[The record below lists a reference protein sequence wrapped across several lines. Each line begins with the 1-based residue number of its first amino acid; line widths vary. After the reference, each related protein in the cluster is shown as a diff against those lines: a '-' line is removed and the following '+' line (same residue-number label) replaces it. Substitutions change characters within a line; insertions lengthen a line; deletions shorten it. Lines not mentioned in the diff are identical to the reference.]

1 MGYCTPNLK
10 LACFVCYLKI
20 INTFSK
26 NIACILKYIYIKSI
40 YCLDQKLKNR
50 LAYVIFEFLKAE
62 QHPVVI
68 FTMFCSLFQI
78 VISFFDWIDMHL
90 KENFLRNTK
99 TSFKFEWI
107 NWFLK
112 HWSQCGR
119 DSSAYSFAYNFLSL
133 IHNSPKWRHY
143 VSGEPAALKWC
154 IYCPL
159 MLKFEGKSQKIY
171 VQTHAGSHSEI
182 ISYYYRRVTLNF
194 IRKLPVL
201 W

>member
-1 MGYCTPNLK
+1 M
-10 LACFVCYLKI
+10 
-20 INTFSK
+20 
-26 NIACILKYIYIKSI
+26 LKYSWVRKAKRYIRNALYLEILSKFA
-40 YCLDQKLKNR
+40 KNPR
-50 LAYVIFEFLKAE
+50 VSVFIHICIGIIMKCIWIFVTLKAE

-78 VISFFDWIDMHL
+78 VISFFERIDMHS
-90 KENFLRNTK
+90 KENFLRNAK
-99 TSFKFEWI
+99 ISFKFEWI

-119 DSSAYSFAYNFLSL
+119 VSSEYSFAYNFLSL

-154 IYCPL
+154 ISCAL
-159 MLKFEGKSQKIY
+159 MLKFEGKSPKIY
-171 VQTHAGSHSEI
+171 VQTHAGSHSVI
-182 ISYYYRRVTLNF
+182 ISYYHRRVTLNF
-194 IRKLPVL
+194 IRKLPLL

>member
-1 MGYCTPNLK
+1 MYK
-10 LACFVCYLKI
+10 LRGIILYIIHANRMLLKI
-20 INTFSK
+20 WPHLTFGWPFVNISLTIHPTHSK
-26 NIACILKYIYIKSI
+26 LYIF
-40 YCLDQKLKNR
+40 
-50 LAYVIFEFLKAE
+50 VILKAE

-78 VISFFDWIDMHL
+78 VISFFERIDMHP
-90 KENFLRNTK
+90 KENFLRNAK
-99 TSFKFEWI
+99 ISFKFEWI

-154 IYCPL
+154 IYCHL
-159 MLKFEGKSQKIY
+159 MLKFEGKSPKIY

-194 IRKLPVL
+194 IRKLPLL

>member
-1 MGYCTPNLK
+1 MDTTLK
-10 LACFVCYLKI
+10 KNVQEWLSTIYNPGKKELGHLTHFIAIIPMLAIVRTFGAMHCF
-20 INTFSK
+20 
-26 NIACILKYIYIKSI
+26 
-40 YCLDQKLKNR
+40 
-50 LAYVIFEFLKAE
+50 KAE

-78 VISFFDWIDMHL
+78 VISFFERIDMHP
-90 KENFLRNTK
+90 KENFLRNAK

-133 IHNSPKWRHY
+133 IHNSPKWWHY

-159 MLKFEGKSQKIY
+159 MLKFEGKSPKIY

-182 ISYYYRRVTLNF
+182 ISYYYRCVTLNF
-194 IRKLPVL
+194 IRKLPLL

>member
-1 MGYCTPNLK
+1 MFWY
-10 LACFVCYLKI
+10 VV
-20 INTFSK
+20 NTIRRHFS
-26 NIACILKYIYIKSI
+26 YYT
-40 YCLDQKLKNR
+40 
-50 LAYVIFEFLKAE
+50 IFIFKAE

-78 VISFFDWIDMHL
+78 VISFFERIDMHP
-90 KENFLRNTK
+90 KENFLRNAK
-99 TSFKFEWI
+99 ISFKFEWI

-119 DSSAYSFAYNFLSL
+119 VSSAYSFAYNFLSL

-154 IYCPL
+154 ISCPL
-159 MLKFEGKSQKIY
+159 MLKFEGKSPKIY
-171 VQTHAGSHSEI
+171 VQTHAGSHSGI

-194 IRKLPVL
+194 IRKLPLL

>member
-1 MGYCTPNLK
+1 MELHTQE
-10 LACFVCYLKI
+10 
-20 INTFSK
+20 
-26 NIACILKYIYIKSI
+26 NILWGVVTAQLI
-40 YCLDQKLKNR
+40 
-50 LAYVIFEFLKAE
+50 KAE

-78 VISFFDWIDMHL
+78 VISFFERINMHL
-90 KENFLRNTK
+90 KENFLRNAK
-99 TSFKFEWI
+99 ISFKFEWI

-119 DSSAYSFAYNFLSL
+119 GLSAYSFAYNFLSL

-159 MLKFEGKSQKIY
+159 MLKFEGKSPKIY
-171 VQTHAGSHSEI
+171 VQTHARQPFGN
-182 ISYYYRRVTLNF
+182 NF
-194 IRKLPVL
+194 ILLQACDTKFHS
-201 W
+201 

>member
-1 MGYCTPNLK
+1 MWHHFIMISC
-10 LACFVCYLKI
+10 
-20 INTFSK
+20 S
-26 NIACILKYIYIKSI
+26 
-40 YCLDQKLKNR
+40 
-50 LAYVIFEFLKAE
+50 LKAE

-78 VISFFDWIDMHL
+78 VISFFERIDMHP
-90 KENFLRNTK
+90 KENFLRNAK
-99 TSFKFEWI
+99 ISFKFEWI

-194 IRKLPVL
+194 IRKLPL
-201 W
+201 IW